1 MFLVPTSAIGIT
13 GARGNDA
20 ANRAIPVLPGSRNGF
35 SVLFDLVPSGK
46 IPSAEVLNWRRE
58 HQLLRQ
64 ARRHHLPLDGFQFG
78 Q

>member
-46 IPSAEVLNWRRE
+46 IPSAEFA
-58 HQLLRQ
+58 
-64 ARRHHLPLDGFQFG
+64 ARTSAAEASASSPPSSR
-78 Q
+78 